1 MDADFKYTHNEDNAL
16 FLLIKSRD
24 KEAFTVIYR
33 KYHAYLY
40 ALALRYL
47 KNTDLAEEAVQH
59 VFVKFWENTKDI
71 EIGINLKNYLYTMT
85 KNYILNQIRDH
96 KDTISVYYANAQ
108 NEIADDN
115 HFLQRIEETQVLE
128 TLYRAIDS
136 LPAQK
141 KEVCKLKIE
150 EDISNQEIADRMGIS
165 VHTVKSHYQESVKM
179 IRTYFRKIKLMIFV
193 YFTLKVYR
201 YFNPKVYHFNINSKL
216 VLSFLRYLQKG

>member
-1 MDADFKYTHNEDNAL
+1 MDSDLKHVHNEDNAL

-24 KEAFTVIYR
+24 KEAFTVIYQ

-40 ALALRYL
+40 ALAFRYL
-47 KNTDLAEEAVQH
+47 KNVEMAEDAVQH
-59 VFVKFWENTKDI
+59 VFVKLWENTKDI

-96 KDTISVYYANAQ
+96 KETISVYYVNSQ
-108 NEIADDN
+108 KEIPDDN
-115 HFLQRIEETQVLE
+115 HFLQRIEEEQVSMA
-128 TLYRAIDS
+128 LYQAIDS

-165 VHTVKSHYQESVKM
+165 IHTVKSHYQESIKM
-179 IRTYFRKIKLMIFV
+179 IRNYFRKIKLMMF
-193 YFTLKVYR
+193 
-201 YFNPKVYHFNINSKL
+201 
-216 VLSFLRYLQKG
+216 